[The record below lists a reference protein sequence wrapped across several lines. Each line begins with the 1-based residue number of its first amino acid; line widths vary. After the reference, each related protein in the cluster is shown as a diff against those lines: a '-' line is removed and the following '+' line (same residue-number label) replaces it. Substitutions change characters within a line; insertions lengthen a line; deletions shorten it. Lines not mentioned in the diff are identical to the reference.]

1 MLERYILIVQDADFK
16 LKKKIYSY
24 SREAL
29 VEVAKKRVK
38 PFNNVYIA
46 PMSTGIV
53 DFMGHGRGMM
63 PKPKLMDGA
72 SAIGGKIL
80 ISEV

>member
-16 LKKKIYSY
+16 LKRKYYAYNRDVLIT
-24 SREAL
+24 L
-29 VEVAKKRVK
+29 AKEWVK

-46 PMSTGIV
+46 PMSTGII
-53 DFMGHGRGMM
+53 DFMGHGRGSI

-72 SAIGGKIL
+72 RAIGGKIL